1 MKSEKDTENLK
12 EFVKERYSQIAREG
26 SSCCSCGETCGSGVV
41 EQAKKIGY
49 SEEELKSL
57 PLSTNLGLGCGNPT
71 ALAELKEG
79 ETVLD
84 LGAGSG
90 IDVFLASK
98 KVGTTGF
105 VIGVDMTEDMVRK
118 AREIASQFGYQ
129 NVEFRLGEIE
139 NLPVQ
144 DNSIDVIISNCVINL
159 SPDKLRSYQEAF
171 RVLKPGG
178 RVLISDL
185 VTEGEIPEDIK
196 RSFAAWAGCIA
207 GAMEKQQY
215 LNTIKKAGFRE
226 VSIISEKFY
235 SELEMDDR
243 LSGKIISVQIK
254 AYK

>member
-1 MKSEKDTENLK
+1 MKSEKEAENLK

-26 SSCCSCGETCGSGVV
+26 SSCCSCSDTCGLGVI
-41 EQAKKIGY
+41 EQAKNIGY

-84 LGAGSG
+84 LGSGSG

-98 KVGTTGF
+98 KVGTEGL
-105 VIGVDMTEDMVRK
+105 VIGVDMTEDMVNK
-118 AREIASQFGYQ
+118 AREIAHQFGYQ

-144 DNSIDVIISNCVINL
+144 DSSIDVIISNCVVNL
-159 SPDKLRSYQEAF
+159 SPDKLRTYQEAF

-196 RSFAAWAGCIA
+196 KSFAAWAGCIA
-207 GAMEKQQY
+207 GAMEKQEY
-215 LNTIKKAGFRE
+215 LNTLKKAGFKDIAA
-226 VSIISEKFY
+226 VSEKIY
-235 SELEMDDR
+235 YEPGIDDR
-243 LSGKIISVQIK
+243 LLGKIISVQIK

>member
-1 MKSEKDTENLK
+1 MNSEKEAENIK
-12 EFVKERYSQIAREG
+12 EVVKERYSQIVREG
-26 SSCCSCGETCGSGVV
+26 SSCCSCGDTCGSGVI
-41 EQAKKIGY
+41 EQAKSIGY
-49 SEEELKSL
+49 SEEELNSL

-118 AREIASQFGYQ
+118 ASEIAGQFGYQ

-139 NLPVQ
+139 NLLVQ
-144 DNSIDVIISNCVINL
+144 DNSIDVIISNCVVNL
-159 SPDKLRSYQEAF
+159 SPDKLKTYQEAF

-178 RVLISDL
+178 RILISDL

-196 RSFAAWAGCIA
+196 KSFAAWAGCIA

-215 LNTIKKAGFRE
+215 LNTIRKAGFQE
-226 VSIISEKFY
+226 VSIVSEKFY
-235 SELEMDDR
+235 SEPEMDDR
-243 LSGKIISVQIK
+243 LLGKIISVQIK

>member
-1 MKSEKDTENLK
+1 MKSEKEKENLK

-26 SSCCSCGETCGSGVV
+26 SSCCSYSDTCGSEVV
-41 EQAKKIGY
+41 EQAKNIGY
-49 SEEELKSL
+49 SEEELQSL

-90 IDVFLASK
+90 MDVFLASK
-98 KVGTTGF
+98 KVGSRGL
-105 VIGVDMTEDMVRK
+105 VIGVDMTEDMVNK
-118 AREIASQFGYQ
+118 AREIAHQFGYQ

-139 NLPVQ
+139 NLPLQ

-159 SPDKLRSYQEAF
+159 SSDKLRTYQEAY
-171 RVLKPGG
+171 RVLKSGG

-196 RSFAAWAGCIA
+196 KSFSAWAGCIA

-215 LNTIKKAGFRE
+215 LNTIMKAGFKDIA
-226 VSIISEKFY
+226 VVSEKIY
-235 SELEMDDR
+235 YEPGIDDR
-243 LSGKIISVQIK
+243 LLGKIISLQIK